1 MNDGRIRNACITIN
15 NYDDT
20 TLLSIKGYS
29 GIRYAI
35 YGKEICPT
43 TGTQHIQGYIE
54 FNQSIRFSTL
64 KKLIPTAHIEDRKGS
79 AQQAADYCKKEGN
92 YEEHGTISKQGKRND
107 IHEVVEMLQEGASI
121 RETGLTYPVQ
131 YIRYHK
137 GIEKFKALLI
147 EPRDEEPDII
157 VYYGPSGTGKSRTAR
172 KETTNPYIHHPQQGV
187 WFDGY
192 EGQKDV
198 IFEEFRGQFP
208 YGMLLSLTDR
218 YDCKVQFKGGMI
230 EFCAIKIIF
239 TSPTHPRDWY
249 PSLEGTDKIDQL
261 LRRIKKIIK
270 LT

>member
-1 MNDGRIRNACITIN
+1 MNAYHRNVCITIN
-15 NYDDT
+15 NYDDD
-20 TLLSIKGYS
+20 TLTAIKAYE

-35 YGKEICPT
+35 YGYEVGDSNTP
-43 TGTQHIQGYIE
+43 HIQGYIE
-54 FNQSIRFSTL
+54 FTKSIRFSTL
-64 KKLIPTAHIEDRKGS
+64 KKLIPTAHIENRKGS
-79 AQQAADYCKKEGN
+79 SKQASDYCKKDN
-92 YEEHGTISKQGKRND
+92 KYEEYGTQAEQGKRTD
-107 IHEVVEMLQEGASI
+107 LHEVATMLQEGSTI
-121 RETGLTYPVQ
+121 RQTGLTYPEQ
-131 YIRYHK
+131 YIKYHK

-157 VYYGPSGTGKSRTAR
+157 VLWGLSGTGKSRQAR
-172 KETTNPYIHHPQQGV
+172 EMVTEPYIHHPQQGV

-192 EGQKDV
+192 EGQTSV

-230 EFCAIKIIF
+230 EFCATTIIF
-239 TSPTHPRDWY
+239 TSPTHPCNWY
-249 PSLEGTDKIDQL
+249 PSLEGSDKIDQL